1 MGELLLTARDVMT
14 RDYLAVRPSLP
25 LLDAVGRLK
34 QHTEDT
40 AFVLDEHDR
49 FLGLLTEKES
59 LRTLAAR
66 AYDAFVA
73 DTVADALC
81 PAPAL
86 LSPSTDAYAIT
97 QAFLRCTCGMLPV
110 IAQGRIVGGVTQVA
124 MLRLFLDVFRRRASA
139 QQGIEQ
145 AAGDMKGRPA
155 SIEQMQRTAARLDR
169 DQLASLFGQTR
180 RPPG

>member
-1 MGELLLTARDVMT
+1 MGDLLLTARDVMT
-14 RDYLAVRPSLP
+14 QGYLAVRPSLP

-34 QHTEDT
+34 QHSEDT
-40 AFVLDEHDR
+40 AFVLDEHDHL
-49 FLGLLTEKES
+49 LGVLTEKES

-66 AYDAFVA
+66 AYDAFIA

-81 PAPAL
+81 PAPAV

-97 QAFLRCTCGMLPV
+97 QAFLGCSCGMLPV
-110 IAQGRIVGGVTQVA
+110 LDHGRLVGGVTQIA
-124 MLRLFLDVFRRRASA
+124 MLRLFLDVFRRRTSA

-155 SIEQMQRTAARLDR
+155 SMEQMQRVAGKLDR
-169 DQLASLFGQTR
+169 QQLASLFRQTVR
-180 RPPG
+180 RD